1 MKNLREYILN
11 ENNFFKNLGIGQGAL
26 IKKWLSENVTNDLRD
41 QYNNL
46 YSINDDL
53 KIDIEG
59 KAYLFH
65 VFRPLCNYDE
75 ITIPDFIKIGK
86 IKVHGHFTYDKLKCS
101 DWSNILIPNTQV
113 WRKLEINNCN
123 ITDKD
128 VQLVEDGEYNTLS
141 LIWNTG
147 LKNVK
152 FKHHKPFH
160 KFEISQCDNLHTIE
174 LNLSKVECVD
184 FSHCHYLDTITGK
197 IQNCKETCIANTKL
211 NNSITKDIPIFK
223 KLTEK
228 TKNKIIEVLN
238 NSKEFAQFLS
248 IFDKQLKW
256 VYISINDIGE
266 DVNNKTIRVN
276 IENGKCFSVSHADRY
291 YNMIST
297 AKYLGSS

>member
-1 MKNLREYILN
+1 M
-11 ENNFFKNLGIGQGAL
+11 
-26 IKKWLSENVTNDLRD
+26 
-41 QYNNL
+41 
-46 YSINDDL
+46 
-53 KIDIEG
+53 
-59 KAYLFH
+59 
-65 VFRPLCNYDE
+65 
-75 ITIPDFIKIGK
+75 
-86 IKVHGHFTYDKLKCS
+86 
-101 DWSNILIPNTQV
+101 
-113 WRKLEINNCN
+113 
-123 ITDKD
+123 
-128 VQLVEDGEYNTLS
+128 VEDGEYNTLS

-223 KLTEK
+223 KMTEK
-228 TKNKIIEVLN
+228 TKVKIIDVLN
-238 NSKEFAQFLS
+238 NSKEFAKFLS

-256 VYISINDIGE
+256 VYISINDMGE
-266 DVNNKTIRVN
+266 DANNKTIRVN

-291 YNMIST
+291 YNMLGT